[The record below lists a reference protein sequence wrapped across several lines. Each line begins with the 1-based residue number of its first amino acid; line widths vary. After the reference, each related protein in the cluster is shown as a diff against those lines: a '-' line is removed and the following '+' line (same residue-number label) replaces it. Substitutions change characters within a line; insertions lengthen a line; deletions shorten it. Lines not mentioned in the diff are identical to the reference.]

1 MLAFVVAIGILACT
15 SFPAV
20 NSFQGAQSFAAS
32 PRTTTIGRSIKSDVA
47 VAADGAL
54 RRTNNYSSRLFESSS
69 SSSAA
74 SKWMENEK
82 RLEEELEAAAA
93 VAADEEQ
100 QVAAT
105 IPTSSTTNEDE
116 TTTTTTNNTSPPSP
130 PGRWEEL
137 HGNYILRP
145 PNNEQQP
152 RALLHFLGGALLGA
166 APQLSYRY
174 MLERLSSR
182 GYLIVATPYQLSFDH
197 LGTCDEIIGRFERV
211 APALAKEYGAVP
223 VVGVGHSCGSLLHM
237 LITSLFPDTPRA
249 ANALISYNN
258 RGVGEAVPFFE
269 ELIVPLFSD
278 KDRNGSELMKA
289 LIQVSKEQ
297 FNGKVPS
304 DESLLQLLQSTLSPI
319 PGIGPILTESFL
331 KTTPSLISIPPPI
344 RTTLT
349 NMLTEPTYNAL
360 SNMGLPSLLL
370 SSLDITQQ
378 IPKLID
384 EVEQGARDFVP
395 TPEAMSSAARRA
407 YRCRRTLL
415 LQFDNDNLDDS
426 EILEGYLKEAE
437 SVMKMKR
444 PMITIDL
451 QRKVLEGNHVTPLL
465 GPSGG
470 EGWGEVLEESLGGV
484 FDVVGGIG
492 G

>member
-1 MLAFVVAIGILACT
+1 
-15 SFPAV
+15 
-20 NSFQGAQSFAAS
+20 
-32 PRTTTIGRSIKSDVA
+32 
-47 VAADGAL
+47 
-54 RRTNNYSSRLFESSS
+54 
-69 SSSAA
+69 
-74 SKWMENEK
+74 MEKEK
-82 RLEEELEAAAA
+82 QLE
-93 VAADEEQ
+93 DEIDEK
-100 QVAAT
+100 AAT
-105 IPTSSTTNEDE
+105 AATEETQPKPKSVTQPQATEE
-116 TTTTTTNNTSPPSP
+116 TTPHSN
-130 PGRWEEL
+130 GRWEEL

-145 PNNEQQP
+145 PIDTPP
-152 RALLHFLGGALLGA
+152 RALIHFLGGALLGA

-197 LGTCDEIIGRFERV
+197 LTTCDEIVGRFELV
-211 APALAKEYGAVP
+211 APELAKQYGAVP

-278 KDRNGSELMKA
+278 KDRNGSGLMKA
-289 LIQVSKEQ
+289 VIEVAREKY
-297 FNGKVPS
+297 NGKVPS
-304 DESLLQLLQSTLSPI
+304 DDALLQLLKSIPSPI
-319 PGIGPILTESFL
+319 PGLAETL
-331 KTTPSLISIPPPI
+331 LTPSLIPIPTPI
-344 RTTLT
+344 RESLT
-349 NMLTEPTYNAL
+349 NFLTEPAYNAL
-360 SNMGLPSLLL
+360 SNAGIPSLLL
-370 SSLDITQQ
+370 QSLDISQQ

-384 EVEQGARDFVP
+384 EVEDGARDFVP
-395 TPEAMSSAARRA
+395 TPDAMSSAARRA

-444 PMITIDL
+444 PMITINL
-451 QRKVLEGNHVTPLL
+451 ERKVLEGTHLTPLL

-470 EGWGEVLEESLGGV
+470 EGWGEALEESLGGV
-484 FDVVGGIG
+484 LGSMGGGVGEEEGSGSSSSAKVVREKLGYEQVERVVDELVAWLDEGSL
-492 G
+492 